1 MRWYTAV
8 GVKMESAGGAFLVRV
23 GEDTKNLLG
32 VECYV
37 WNTLLWTFAE
47 ETKIYGRMVRLL
59 ELSFPGQPEKTDID
73 QEEFSLCLR
82 RLLARGLVVCRENET
97 MEGVAEVFLK
107 AAHVACVGRTWGER
121 FLSFCE
127 SIAEGNPLQESVRV
141 FQNKTQEKANEE
153 LLREIR
159 GSGKEGFSLEGAEGK
174 ILQAVLELYKS
185 KLLFIQSIKKEGFVA

>member
-1 MRWYTAV
+1 MKWYTAV
-8 GVKMESAGGAFLVRV
+8 GVKMESADGAFCVRV
-23 GEDTKNLLG
+23 GQETKNLLG

-37 WNTLLWTFAE
+37 WNTLLWSFIE

-82 RLLARGLVVCRENET
+82 RLLARGLVACQENET
-97 MEGVAEVFLK
+97 MEGAAETFLK

-127 SIAEGNPLQESVRV
+127 SIAEGNPR
-141 FQNKTQEKANEE
+141 K
-153 LLREIR
+153 RERGISIGR
-159 GSGKEGFSLEGAEGK
+159 GRRGDLTGGSGT
-174 ILQAVLELYKS
+174 I
-185 KLLFIQSIKKEGFVA
+185 

>member
-82 RLLARGLVVCRENET
+82 RLLARGL
-97 MEGVAEVFLK
+97 
-107 AAHVACVGRTWGER
+107 
-121 FLSFCE
+121 
-127 SIAEGNPLQESVRV
+127 
-141 FQNKTQEKANEE
+141 
-153 LLREIR
+153 
-159 GSGKEGFSLEGAEGK
+159 
-174 ILQAVLELYKS
+174 
-185 KLLFIQSIKKEGFVA
+185 